1 MLNSVTL
8 MGRLTAD
15 PELRHTAS
23 DLAVVRFTVAVD
35 RDYTRQGADKQ
46 TDFINIV
53 AWRNTA
59 EFVSKYFR
67 KGQLV
72 AVKGSI
78 QTGSYTD
85 KDGNKRYTF
94 EVVADNVYF
103 AEAKRDSYGDGGYSN
118 APQAGRQSEQNV
130 GYSSG
135 DASDFGD
142 MPTDDDLPF

>member
-15 PELRHTAS
+15 PELRHTSS
-23 DLAVVRFTVAVD
+23 DLAVARFSIAVD

-53 AWRNTA
+53 AWRSTA
-59 EFVSKYFR
+59 EFVNKYFR

-85 KDGNKRYTF
+85 RDGNKRYTF

-103 AEAKRDSYGDGGYSN
+103 AEAKRDNYGDGGYSN
-118 APQAGRQSEQNV
+118 ASQVQKPAEQNTA
-130 GYSSG
+130 YSSG